1 MRYQRSLLFI
11 PLLLGLN
18 ACLVPPPPPCA
29 NGVRDFNESDVD
41 CGGGCAACP
50 AGFFCRTGTDCQS
63 GVCGPNGRCA
73 ATVNPCTNGVRDGF
87 ESDIDCGGGQCPVCP
102 NGLLCRTGA
111 DCQSGSCGSNGR
123 CAATVNPCTNGVRD
137 GFESDIDCGG
147 GQCPVCPNGR
157 RCYASTDCQS
167 GLCAAGQCSTAPYQ
181 GGAVPPQTTV
191 VYAIQPGAST
201 VVQPGV
207 QAGYGITANIGGS
220 YRLVWTGDISTSGTY
235 REFWGSVWTRGSFS
249 ALVRG
254 CNGSVCPLEQ
264 GDLVSNPVTIAG
276 GQRID
281 FDSFATDNL
290 DGFDFVVT
298 AEPVYFDLYIDG
310 VRYPNLVFF
319 PATANGGQIS
329 NVATIPFGLTTQ

>member
-1 MRYQRSLLFI
+1 MRYQRNLLLI
-11 PLLLGLN
+11 TLLLGLGG
-18 ACLVPPPPPCA
+18 CFVPPPPPCA

-41 CGGGCAACP
+41 CGGACGLCGP
-50 AGFFCRTGTDCQS
+50 GRTCRTAVDCQS
-63 GVCGPNGRCA
+63 GICGPDGRCA
-73 ATVNPCTNGVRDGF
+73 ANSCSDGLRDGN
-87 ESDIDCGGGQCPVCP
+87 ESDVDCGGSCPACP
-102 NGLLCRTGA
+102 AGLLCRTGA
-111 DCQSGSCGSNGR
+111 DCQTGTCGTNGR
-123 CAATVNPCTNGVRD
+123 CTANPCNNGVRD
-137 GFESDIDCGG
+137 GFESDVDCGG
-147 GQCPVCPNGR
+147 GQCVTCANGR

-167 GLCAAGQCSTAPYQ
+167 GLCAAGLCSNTPYQ

-191 VYAIQPGAST
+191 VYGIQPGAST

-207 QAGYGITANIGGS
+207 QAGYGITANVGGS

-249 ALVRG
+249 NLVRG

-264 GDLVSNPVTIAG
+264 GDLVSNPVAVAG

-281 FDSFATDNL
+281 FDSFSSDNL
-290 DGFDFVVT
+290 DGFDFVVS

-319 PATANGGQIS
+319 PASALGGQIA
-329 NVATIPFGLTTQ
+329 NVGVIPFGLTTQ